1 MWRWDSRDR
10 DQVVA
15 NSVPDTQP
23 IAPQHPK
30 FFYRSELRSSIFA
43 TSDLRQPDPCPCFVA
58 TSTISKAWQ
67 ESSEFESQA
76 GVARSE
82 AIGVGIR
89 RHDRSLNRAN
99 VQPPCILIV

>member
-1 MWRWDSRDR
+1 
-10 DQVVA
+10 
-15 NSVPDTQP
+15 
-23 IAPQHPK
+23 
-30 FFYRSELRSSIFA
+30 LRSSIFA

-89 RHDRSLNRAN
+89 RHDRSLDRAN
-99 VQPPCILIV
+99 VQPPSILIV